1 MMRLNKKVIMLT
13 ALLIVIGV
21 VVSCSQ
27 PTIDKPSIEEPTNP
41 NIQNIIN
48 ELNRLQNIVYEA
60 IQLLLMQLPGIS
72 TIFMTVLL
80 MCHPTA
86 VLI

>member
-48 ELNRLQNIVYEA
+48 ELNRLQ
-60 IQLLLMQLPGIS
+60 S
-72 TIFMTVLL
+72 VLVDIDSDINYTF
-80 MCHPTA
+80 H
-86 VLI
+86 

>member
-21 VVSCSQ
+21 VTSCSQ

-48 ELNRLQNIVYEA
+48 ELNRLQNIVYEGNT
-60 IQLLLMQLPGIS
+60 IVYNLL
-72 TIFMTVLL
+72 
-80 MCHPTA
+80 
-86 VLI
+86 